1 MTVSDL
7 LWLAF
12 IAIAMEPV
20 LRQRV
25 LLVMRARKIAQ
36 FQARRK
42 SRVITLVHRQET
54 MRLLGFPLVRYIDID
69 DAEEVIRAIQETNP
83 STPIDIVLHTPGG
96 MVIAA
101 MQIADALRQHPALVT
116 AFVPHLA
123 LSGGTLIALAAD
135 RIVMS
140 PHAMLGPIDPQIDG
154 LPAVSLARVLR
165 DKPLARVD
173 DRTIIL
179 ADIGEKAIR
188 QLREGATRMLTAHM
202 DAGEAAAL
210 ADQLCSGRWTHDYP
224 ISATEAQA
232 LGLPVELTLP
242 AEVGD
247 LMRLYPQPVRTTP
260 TVEYGPVPPLPRNGK
275 R

>member
-1 MTVSDL
+1 MTMSDL

-12 IAIAMEPV
+12 IAVAMEPM
-20 LRQRV
+20 LRQRI

-36 FQARRK
+36 LQARRK

-69 DAEEVIRAIQETNP
+69 DAEEIIRAIQDTDS

-101 MQIADALRQHPALVT
+101 MQIADALRQHPARVT

-135 RIVMS
+135 GVVMS
-140 PHAMLGPIDPQIDG
+140 PHAMLGPIDPQIEG

-165 DKPLARVD
+165 EKPLARID

-188 QLREGATRMLTAHM
+188 QLKEAATRMLTAHM

-210 ADQLCSGRWTHDYP
+210 AEQLCSGRWTHDYP

-232 LGLPVELTLP
+232 LGLPVDLTLP
-242 AEVGD
+242 PEVDD

-260 TVEYGPVPPLPRNGK
+260 TVEYGPVPTLPRNGK

>member
-1 MTVSDL
+1 MTMSDL

-12 IAIAMEPV
+12 IVVAMEPM

-36 FQARRK
+36 LQTRRK

-69 DAEEVIRAIQETNP
+69 DAEEVIRAIQGTDR

-101 MQIADALRQHPALVT
+101 MQIADALRQHPARVT

-135 RIVMS
+135 GIVMS
-140 PHAMLGPIDPQIDG
+140 PHAMLGPIDPQIEG

-165 DKPLARVD
+165 EKPLARID

-188 QLREGATRMLTAHM
+188 QLKEGATRMLTAHM

-224 ISATEAQA
+224 ISATEAQT

-242 AEVGD
+242 PEVDD

-260 TVEYGPVPPLPRNGK
+260 TVEYGPVPTLPRNGK

>member
-1 MTVSDL
+1 MTMSDL

-12 IAIAMEPV
+12 IAVAMEPV
-20 LRQRV
+20 LRQRI

-36 FQARRK
+36 LQVRRK

-69 DAEEVIRAIQETNP
+69 DAEEVIRAIQDTDS

-101 MQIADALRQHPALVT
+101 MQIADALRQHPARIT

-135 RIVMS
+135 GIVMS
-140 PHAMLGPIDPQIDG
+140 PHAMLGPIDPQIEG

-165 DKPLARVD
+165 EKPLARID

-188 QLREGATRMLTAHM
+188 QLKEAATRMLTAHM

-232 LGLPVELTLP
+232 LGLPVDLTLP
-242 AEVGD
+242 PEVDD

-260 TVEYGPVPPLPRNGK
+260 TVEYGPVPTLPRNGK

>member
-1 MTVSDL
+1 MTMSDL

-12 IAIAMEPV
+12 IVVAMEPM
-20 LRQRV
+20 LRQRI

-36 FQARRK
+36 LQTRRK

-69 DAEEVIRAIQETNP
+69 DAEEVIRAIQDTDR

-101 MQIADALRQHPALVT
+101 MQIADALRQHPARVT

-135 RIVMS
+135 GIVMS
-140 PHAMLGPIDPQIDG
+140 PHAMLGPIDPQIEG

-165 DKPLARVD
+165 EKPLARID

-188 QLREGATRMLTAHM
+188 QLKEAATRMLTAHM

-232 LGLPVELTLP
+232 LGLPVDLSLP
-242 AEVGD
+242 REVDD

-260 TVEYGPVPPLPRNGK
+260 TVEYGPVPTLPRNGK

>member
-12 IAIAMEPV
+12 IVIAMEPV
-20 LRQRV
+20 LRQRI

-69 DAEEVIRAIQETNP
+69 DAEEVIRAIQDTDS

-154 LPAVSLARVLR
+154 LPAASLARVLR
-165 DKPLARVD
+165 DKPLARID

-188 QLREGATRMLTAHM
+188 QLREGATRMLSAHM
-202 DAGEAAAL
+202 DAGEAVAL

-242 AEVGD
+242 AEVSD
-247 LMRLYPQPVRTTP
+247 LMRLYPQPVRATP

>member
-1 MTVSDL
+1 MTMSDL

-12 IAIAMEPV
+12 IVVAMEPM
-20 LRQRV
+20 LRQRI

-36 FQARRK
+36 LQTRRK

-69 DAEEVIRAIQETNP
+69 DAEEVIRAIQDTDP

-101 MQIADALRQHPALVT
+101 MQIADALRQHPARVT

-135 RIVMS
+135 GIVMS
-140 PHAMLGPIDPQIDG
+140 PHAMLGPIDPQIEG

-165 DKPLARVD
+165 EKPLARID

-179 ADIGEKAIR
+179 ADVGEKAIR
-188 QLREGATRMLTAHM
+188 QLKVAATRMLTAHM
-202 DAGEAAAL
+202 EADEAAAL
-210 ADQLCSGRWTHDYP
+210 AGQLCSGRWTHDYP
-224 ISATEAQA
+224 ISATEAQE
-232 LGLPVELTLP
+232 LGLPVDLTLP
-242 AEVGD
+242 PEVDD

-260 TVEYGPVPPLPRNGK
+260 TVEYGPVPTLPRNGK

>member
-1 MTVSDL
+1 MTMSDL

-12 IAIAMEPV
+12 IAVAMEPM
-20 LRQRV
+20 LRQRI

-69 DAEEVIRAIQETNP
+69 DAEEVIRAIQDTDS

-101 MQIADALRQHPALVT
+101 MQIADALRQHPARVT

-135 RIVMS
+135 GIVMS
-140 PHAMLGPIDPQIDG
+140 PHAMLGPIDPQIEG

-165 DKPLARVD
+165 EKPLARID

-188 QLREGATRMLTAHM
+188 QLKEAATRMLTTHM

-224 ISATEAQA
+224 ISATEALA
-232 LGLPVELTLP
+232 LGLPVDLTLP
-242 AEVGD
+242 PEVDD

-260 TVEYGPVPPLPRNGK
+260 TVEYGPVPTLPRNGK

>member
-12 IAIAMEPV
+12 IVIAMEPV

-69 DAEEVIRAIQETNP
+69 DAEEVIRAIQDTDS

-140 PHAMLGPIDPQIDG
+140 PHAMLGPIDPQIEG

-165 DKPLARVD
+165 DKPLARID

-242 AEVGD
+242 AEVDD

>member
-1 MTVSDL
+1 MGDL
-7 LWLAF
+7 LWLVF
-12 IAIAMEPV
+12 IAVAMEPV

-25 LLVMRARKIAQ
+25 LLVMRARKISQ
-36 FQARRK
+36 LQARRK

-69 DAEEVIRAIQETNP
+69 DAEEVIRAIRDTDS

-101 MQIADALRQHPALVT
+101 MQIADALRQHPARVT

-135 RIVMS
+135 GIVMS
-140 PHAMLGPIDPQIDG
+140 PHAMLGPIDPQIEG

-165 DKPLARVD
+165 DKPLARID

-188 QLREGATRMLTAHM
+188 QLREGATRLLTAHM

-232 LGLPVELTLP
+232 LGLPVDLALP
-242 AEVGD
+242 PEVDD

-260 TVEYGPVPPLPRNGK
+260 TVEYGPVPTLPRNGK

>member
-1 MTVSDL
+1 MTMSDL

-12 IAIAMEPV
+12 IAVAMEPM

-36 FQARRK
+36 LQARRK

-69 DAEEVIRAIQETNP
+69 DAEEVIRAIQDTDS

-101 MQIADALRQHPALVT
+101 MQIADALRQHPARVT

-135 RIVMS
+135 GIVMS
-140 PHAMLGPIDPQIDG
+140 PHAMLGPIDPQIEG

-165 DKPLARVD
+165 EKPLARID

-188 QLREGATRMLTAHM
+188 QLKEGATRMLTAHM

-210 ADQLCSGRWTHDYP
+210 AEQLCSGRWTHDYP

-232 LGLPVELTLP
+232 LGLPVDLNLP
-242 AEVGD
+242 PEVDD

-260 TVEYGPVPPLPRNGK
+260 TVEYGPVPTLPRNGK

>member
-1 MTVSDL
+1 MTMSDL

-12 IAIAMEPV
+12 IAVAMEPV
-20 LRQRV
+20 LRQRI

-36 FQARRK
+36 LQVRRK

-69 DAEEVIRAIQETNP
+69 DAEEVIRAIQDTDS

-101 MQIADALRQHPALVT
+101 MQIADALRQHPARVT

-135 RIVMS
+135 GIVMS
-140 PHAMLGPIDPQIDG
+140 PHAMLGPIDPQIEG

-165 DKPLARVD
+165 EKPLARID

-188 QLREGATRMLTAHM
+188 QLKEAATRMLTAHM

-232 LGLPVELTLP
+232 LGLPVDLTLP
-242 AEVGD
+242 PEVDD

-260 TVEYGPVPPLPRNGK
+260 TVEYGPVPTLPRNGK